1 METSGR
7 NCRSLRRSLSLVI
20 SFLLFLSGPS
30 PVMRLSKMT
39 PPQHIAA
46 PQLRPA
52 ASFPIKASDHSGASQ
67 FHSRISLKCAVS
79 AMGCDRIQRLVER
92 PSQMI
97 NFVSEYPGRT
107 IQKLRQIVGLL
118 FHLNMQREPSRLSAL
133 YLLHRGNS
141 VRTNL
146 PTDHSS
152 QPMDYVRIAPL
163 HFPGLSNRAHFL

>member
-52 ASFPIKASDHSGASQ
+52 ASFPIKASDQLESINGTPLVPVIGGGPTFSERDIS
-67 FHSRISLKCAVS
+67 SRKCW
-79 AMGCDRIQRLVER
+79 
-92 PSQMI
+92 
-97 NFVSEYPGRT
+97 
-107 IQKLRQIVGLL
+107 
-118 FHLNMQREPSRLSAL
+118 
-133 YLLHRGNS
+133 
-141 VRTNL
+141 
-146 PTDHSS
+146 
-152 QPMDYVRIAPL
+152 
-163 HFPGLSNRAHFL
+163 

>member
-52 ASFPIKASDHSGASQ
+52 ASFPIKASDQPESFDKFFYRVPYH
-67 FHSRISLKCAVS
+67 R
-79 AMGCDRIQRLVER
+79 
-92 PSQMI
+92 
-97 NFVSEYPGRT
+97 SESNNATTHRT
-107 IQKLRQIVGLL
+107 PDCV
-118 FHLNMQREPSRLSAL
+118 
-133 YLLHRGNS
+133 
-141 VRTNL
+141 T
-146 PTDHSS
+146 
-152 QPMDYVRIAPL
+152 
-163 HFPGLSNRAHFL
+163 

>member
-52 ASFPIKASDHSGASQ
+52 ASFPIKASDHS
-67 FHSRISLKCAVS
+67 RRNPDTTRRRV
-79 AMGCDRIQRLVER
+79 
-92 PSQMI
+92 
-97 NFVSEYPGRT
+97 
-107 IQKLRQIVGLL
+107 LR
-118 FHLNMQREPSRLSAL
+118 FPKTRLSSRERFAIGWL
-133 YLLHRGNS
+133 PAYIGGN
-141 VRTNL
+141 L
-146 PTDHSS
+146 FSS
-152 QPMDYVRIAPL
+152 
-163 HFPGLSNRAHFL
+163 S